1 MAFLRKFL
9 FPFSLIYFIITYSR
23 NTLFDLGLL
32 KSKHFNTPLIAVG
45 NLSSGGTG
53 KTPLVEYIFRNFS
66 KDFNLSLLSRGYKR
80 DGSGYFKA
88 DANSSPNLLGDE
100 PYQIYNKFKN
110 IDVAVDEN
118 RVRGV
123 ENLLKENPDLH
134 SVVLDDCFQHRYVS
148 CKLNIL
154 LSTYSDPFFND
165 YLLPVGNLRES
176 RIGYK
181 RADVIIITKCPN
193 GLNSTQIN
201 AFRNSVQLQKNQSL
215 FFTTIEYNN
224 NLMGKSTIEIEEL
237 KQSKVLLVT
246 GIANTHPILDFLK
259 NKNID
264 FEHLSFSDH
273 HNYSL
278 IDIEKIEKKYF
289 DRVVI
294 TTEKDYKK
302 IKNLGLKNNLHY
314 LEIKTK
320 FLNEDEDSFKRII
333 KETLIS

>member
-1 MAFLRKFL
+1 MAIPRKIL
-9 FPFSLIYFIITYSR
+9 FPFSLIYFLITYSR
-23 NTLFDLGLL
+23 NILFDLGVLQ
-32 KSKHFNTPLIAVG
+32 STHFNTPLIGIG

-66 KDFNLSLLSRGYKR
+66 KEFNLALLSRGYKR

-88 DANSSPNLLGDE
+88 DAKSSPSLLGDE

-110 IDVAVDEN
+110 VEVAVDEN

-123 ENLLKENPDLH
+123 ENIIKENPELH
-134 SVVLDDCFQHRYVS
+134 SVVLDDCFQHRYVT

-154 LSTYSDPFFND
+154 LSTYSDPFFKD
-165 YLLPVGNLRES
+165 YLLPMGNLRES
-176 RIGYK
+176 SIGYK
-181 RADVIIITKCPN
+181 RANVIIITKCPVD
-193 GLNSTQIN
+193 LNSKQIN
-201 AFRNSVQLQKNQSL
+201 IFRNSFQLKKNQSL
-215 FFTTIEYNN
+215 FFTTIEYND
-224 NLMGKSTIEIEEL
+224 NLLGKETIEIEKL

-246 GIANTHPILDFLK
+246 GIANTLSILDFMT

-278 IDIEKIEKKYF
+278 LDIETIENKYS
-289 DRVVI
+289 DRIVL

-302 IKNLGLKNNLHY
+302 IKDLNLKNQLYY

-320 FLNEDEDSFKRII
+320 FLNNGEESFNKII